1 MKSRT
6 SARVFDLPVVA
17 AVIGAT
23 LAACAQSD
31 HDSLLHPA
39 RIVFGG
45 TRQIR
50 DVQPVHGFLP
60 DPSLLQP
67 GGAGQAALVYRNPTA
82 NFASF
87 NKVFLDP
94 VTLWTAP
101 DSALNNVPE
110 SERQAAANRFY
121 TDLYN
126 ALSKYCRMVSSPSPG
141 TMHLRVALTDATTAD
156 ALLNTVATYA
166 PYGISTA
173 YSLASLAFNDG
184 VGYFA
189 GTAAAE
195 GYATDAATGA
205 LLWQA
210 VDKRG
215 GTTALVANTLNSWR
229 DVDKAFQAW
238 SDKLAARLRELGAC
252 RG

>member
-6 SARVFDLPVVA
+6 SGRVFNFRIVA

-23 LAACAQSD
+23 LAACAQSGE
-31 HDSLLHPA
+31 DSLFQPGQL
-39 RIVFGG
+39 IFGG
-45 TRQIR
+45 TKQIK
-50 DVQPVHGFLP
+50 DVQPVAGFLP

-67 GGAGQAALVYRNPTA
+67 GGSGQPALVYRNEMA
-82 NFASF
+82 NFASY

-101 DSALNNVPE
+101 DSALNSVPE

-126 ALSKYCRMVSSPSPG
+126 ALSKHCHMVTSPSRG
-141 TMHLRVALTDATTAD
+141 TMHLRVALTDATTPN

-166 PYGISTA
+166 PYGISSA
-173 YSLASLAFNDG
+173 YSLASLAFNNG

-189 GTAAAE
+189 GTAAVE
-195 GYATDAATGA
+195 GYATDATTGT

-215 GTTALVANTLNSWR
+215 GTTALVANTLNTWR
-229 DVDKAFQAW
+229 DVDNAFQARMGPMVRCGCGIR
-238 SDKLAARLRELGAC
+238 A
-252 RG
+252 

>member
-1 MKSRT
+1 MKSR
-6 SARVFDLPVVA
+6 SLGRVFNFRIVA

-23 LAACAQSD
+23 LAACTQNGG
-31 HDSLLHPA
+31 DSLFNPA

-45 TRQIR
+45 TRQIK
-50 DVQPVHGFLP
+50 DVQPVAGFLP

-67 GGAGQAALVYRNPTA
+67 GGSGQAALVYRNPTA
-82 NFASF
+82 NFASY
-87 NKVFLDP
+87 NKIFLDP
-94 VTLWTAP
+94 VTVWTAP
-101 DSALNNVPE
+101 DSALNSVPE
-110 SERQAAANRFY
+110 SERQAVANRFY

-126 ALSKYCRMVSSPSPG
+126 ALSEHCQMVTSPSPG
-141 TMHLRVALTDATTAD
+141 TMHLRGAITDATTAN

-166 PYGISTA
+166 PYGSSA
-173 YSLASLAFNDG
+173 YSLASLAFNNG

-195 GYATDAATGA
+195 GYATDATTGT
-205 LLWQA
+205 LLWEA

-215 GTTALVANTLNSWR
+215 GATALIANTLNTWR
-229 DVDKAFQAW
+229 DVDNAFLAW
-238 SDKLAARLRELGAC
+238 SDKVVTRLQEFGAC

>member
-1 MKSRT
+1 METAMKSRT
-6 SARVFDLPVVA
+6 SGRVFNFRIV

-23 LAACAQSD
+23 LAACAQSGE
-31 HDSLLHPA
+31 DSLFQPGQL
-39 RIVFGG
+39 IFGG
-45 TRQIR
+45 SKQIK
-50 DVQPVHGFLP
+50 DVQPIAGFLP
-60 DPSLLQP
+60 NPSLLQP
-67 GGAGQAALVYRNPTA
+67 GGSGQAALVYRNEMA
-82 NFASF
+82 NFASY

-101 DSALNNVPE
+101 DSALNSVPE

-126 ALSKYCRMVSSPSPG
+126 ALSKHCQMVTSLSHPG
-141 TMHLRVALTDATTAD
+141 TMHLRVALTDATTAN

-166 PYGISTA
+166 PYGVSTA
-173 YSLASLAFNDG
+173 YSLASLAFNNG

-195 GYATDAATGA
+195 GYATDATTGA

-215 GTTALVANTLNSWR
+215 GTTA
-229 DVDKAFQAW
+229 
-238 SDKLAARLRELGAC
+238 
-252 RG
+252 